1 MIEIKK
7 LNGHITLVTEQM
19 PQMRSAAIGIWVR
32 TGAVNETPEIA
43 GISHFIE
50 HMTFKGTKTRSAAK
64 LAEDMESIGAQMN
77 AFTGKEMTCYYFKSL
92 ESNFKEGLEILLD
105 MFTASVFDPQEME
118 REKQVI
124 YEEMKMTRDTPDEDA
139 HDTMG
144 ELLFRNSPYG
154 NSIIGTEDVLA
165 KIDRDTL
172 TGYLADQYVQD
183 SIVISVAGKFDE
195 KMVEEMIEGKLAHL
209 KETKESPILTSEELE
224 PAFTVK
230 ARDIEQTHICMAAR
244 TVKLSDPDYYAHRV
258 LSCIMGG
265 GMSSRLFQHVREQ
278 KGLAYSVY
286 SSCNPFSE
294 DGYYNIYAGVSHD
307 RIAEAIEA
315 IRGELLLLGEK
326 GVSDEEI
333 AKAKTQIKSSYIFG
347 QESVNGR
354 MVGIGQTCIL
364 LGKVRTQDEVLASID
379 AVDQQ
384 AVARAIAK
392 IADPGRYSAVAVTNK
407 EFDLGAMVQGR

>member
-7 LNGHITLVTEQM
+7 LNNHITLVTEQM
-19 PQMRSAAIGIWVR
+19 PSMRSAAIGIWVR

-50 HMTFKGTKTRSAAK
+50 HMTFKGTKTRSAAQ
-64 LAEDMESIGAQMN
+64 LAENMESIGAQMN

-92 ESNFKEGLEILLD
+92 ESNFREGLEILLD
-105 MFTASVFDPQEME
+105 MFTASVYDAAEME
-118 REKQVI
+118 REKNVI

-154 NSIIGTEDVLA
+154 NSIIGTEEVLA
-165 KIDRDTL
+165 GIDRDAL
-172 TGYLADQYVQD
+172 TGYLAAQYVQD
-183 SIVISVAGKFDE
+183 SIVIAVAGKFDE
-195 KMVEEMIEGKLAHL
+195 QMVTEMVEGKLSHL
-209 KETKESPILTSEELE
+209 KESKESPLLTSEALE
-224 PAFTVK
+224 PAYTVK
-230 ARDIEQTHICMAAR
+230 ARDIEQTHICMATR
-244 TVKLSDPDYYAHRV
+244 TVKLDDPDYYAHRV

-265 GMSSRLFQHVREQ
+265 GMSSRLFQNVREQ

-307 RIAEAIEA
+307 RIAEAIGA
-315 IRGELLLLGEK
+315 IREELLTLGEK
-326 GVSDEEI
+326 GVTDEEI
-333 AKAKTQIKSSYIFG
+333 AKAKTQIKTSYIFG

-354 MVGIGQTCIL
+354 MVGIGQACVL
-364 LGKVRTQDEVLASID
+364 LGRVRSQDEVLASID
-379 AVDQQ
+379 AVDQE
-384 AVARAIAK
+384 AVGRAIRM
-392 IADPGRYSAVAVTNK
+392 IADPGCYSAVAVTNK
-407 EFDLGAMVQGR
+407 EFDLGTLVQGA

>member
-1 MIEIKK
+1 
-7 LNGHITLVTEQM
+7 
-19 PQMRSAAIGIWVR
+19 
-32 TGAVNETPEIA
+32 
-43 GISHFIE
+43 
-50 HMTFKGTKTRSAAK
+50 
-64 LAEDMESIGAQMN
+64 
-77 AFTGKEMTCYYFKSL
+77 
-92 ESNFKEGLEILLD
+92 
-105 MFTASVFDPQEME
+105 
-118 REKQVI
+118 
-124 YEEMKMTRDTPDEDA
+124 
-139 HDTMG
+139 
-144 ELLFRNSPYG
+144 
-154 NSIIGTEDVLA
+154 
-165 KIDRDTL
+165 
-172 TGYLADQYVQD
+172 
-183 SIVISVAGKFDE
+183 
-195 KMVEEMIEGKLAHL
+195 MVEEMIEGKLAHL

-407 EFDLGAMVQGR
+407 EFDLGAMVQGK

>member
-19 PQMRSAAIGIWVR
+19 PLMRSAAIGIWVR

-92 ESNFKEGLEILLD
+92 ESTFREGLEILLD
-105 MFTASVFDPQEME
+105 MFTESAFDPQEME

-139 HDTMG
+139 HDTIG

-172 TGYLADQYVQD
+172 TGYLAAQYVQD

-195 KMVEEMIEGKLAHL
+195 QMVTEMIEGKLSHL
-209 KETKESPILTSEELE
+209 KESKESPVLTSEALE

-230 ARDIEQTHICMAAR
+230 TRDIEQSHICMATR
-244 TVKLSDPDYYAHRV
+244 TVKLDDPDYYAHRV

-286 SSCNPFSE
+286 SSCNPYSE

-307 RIAEAIEA
+307 RIGEAIAA
-315 IRGELLLLGEK
+315 IREELLLLGEK
-326 GVSDEEI
+326 GVSEEEI
-333 AKAKTQIKSSYIFG
+333 RKAKTQISTSYIFG

-354 MVGIGQTCIL
+354 MVGIGQAYTL
-364 LGKVRTQDEVLASID
+364 LGRVRSQDEVLASIE
-379 AVDQQ
+379 AVDEE
-384 AVARAIAK
+384 AIGRAIRM
-392 IADPGRYSAVAVTNK
+392 IQDPAGYTAVAVTNK
-407 EFDLGAMVQGR
+407 EFDLGTLVQGR